1 MQFFN
6 DTPLASSLARA
17 QLFYRDLLQA
27 TIVVK
32 GTFTVAPSGEVRL
45 CDEQPPVLLED
56 LETELGSLDT
66 ELVPIKAGCDVAVL
80 GHARSPNP
88 REPVETLEVA
98 LTIGRFARRVAVS
111 GDREWVKTLTG
122 FRPSRPLP
130 FTSMPLTYER
140 AFGGRAMTRHQ
151 VVGAYFDNPVGR
163 GYVVLKDEVAGTPL
177 PNVEEVDDLLS
188 EWDQRPRVAG
198 LGPVSRHSA
207 LRSMRGITVDV
218 EAQTTRIDPAMFTFS
233 HPRMMLPS
241 YPAGETV
248 TLAGM
253 RPGSP
258 WSFALPAF
266 KYGVEVELGGRSY
279 QLPLTVDT
287 LYLYPDEQ
295 KVAVVARRALIYQ
308 FLPERLRSLR
318 VVRARAATARERT
331 TTIRQLR
338 AQPDPAVPVCLEQ
351 SIPELD
357 LPLEAMIA
365 NYPMIDILETLPLCP
380 SG

>member
-27 TIVVK
+27 TVVVK
-32 GTFTVAPSGEVRL
+32 GTFAVAPTGEVSL

-56 LETELGSLDT
+56 TETELGTLDT
-66 ELVPIKAGCDVAVL
+66 EVVPLKAGCDVAVL
-80 GHARSPNP
+80 GHARSPDP
-88 REPVETLEVA
+88 RQPVESLEVA
-98 LTIGRFARRVAVS
+98 LTIGRFERRVAVS

-122 FRPSRPLP
+122 FRPSRARP

-140 AFGGRAMTRHQ
+140 AFGGRAMTRQQ

-163 GYVVLKDEVAGTPL
+163 GYVVLKEEVAGAPL
-177 PNVEEVDDLLS
+177 PNVEEVDDLLT

-198 LGPVSRHSA
+198 MAPVPRQST

-218 EAQTTRIDPAMFTFS
+218 EAQTTRIDAAMFTSS
-233 HPRMMLPS
+233 HPRMTLPV

-248 TLAGM
+248 TLVGM

-258 WSFALPAF
+258 WSFKLPAF
-266 KYGVEVELGGRSY
+266 KYGVEVDLGGRSY
-279 QLPLTVDT
+279 HLPLTADT
-287 LYLYPDEQ
+287 LYLYPDEG
-295 KVAVVARRALIYQ
+295 KFAVVARRALIYQ

-318 VVRARAATARERT
+318 VVEARAAATRART

-338 AQPDPAVPVCLEQ
+338 EVPDAAVPVCLES